1 MSKIAIM
8 VSYKKQNDET
18 AYKCYALSKYL
29 KNIGNDVYFINY
41 NELEKP
47 VEALIDRLRNKRY
60 FLKKIADIVLNRK
73 GQNDTKYETEK
84 KMYISHFVNGVFKI
98 TDEFETET
106 ELGSLN
112 NQFDFFVTM
121 GSDIWDS
128 NSYDS
133 KFYLDFVKNDYKKIA
148 YITDLQFD
156 TIDKNKMIDNIRHFK
171 KIFTDSEKVYKY
183 MRNKNYNIDFI
194 ENPLLY
200 LTKEDWTI
208 SNEDNKK
215 EYVALYLQNVNKRK
229 LNSIIK
235 DINKLDLDVK
245 IISDFNKENNDLYN
259 HTTSN
264 KLITTIINSCFVIT
278 DIKYIYQLAYSV
290 SIPSFSIIDNHNDK
304 KNIYYYSYQFFEH
317 DYQNNGKGIDLQNI
331 KNNQSINEE
340 MSLSSISKRIND
352 SKEIITKTL
361 SSKKEQIMEKDK
373 LCLTC
378 SGCGVCSKICPTNC
392 IDVILNKNGF
402 YETKINEK
410 KCINCGLCFKVCGF
424 NSTLTKINDKQV
436 FIGRILDTNSLY
448 KSSSGGFSHYASKYL
463 LSQGYKILGVQY
475 NYNQNIAE
483 HILIDNDDQLINIQ
497 GSKYLQSNTK
507 EILKNIDS
515 INKGVVFGTPCQI
528 ASINNYLNIKKR
540 RNDFILIDLICHGVP
555 SYNLWNKYI
564 DYIKEENGIKN
575 INNISFRYKDINQNN
590 NHNMN
595 LRILGDNKEYCK
607 HEDEDL
613 FYHFFKVGCAY
624 NNSCYE
630 CNYRVKSLADIR
642 IGDYWGEK
650 FIKQHGTSMIIAIS
664 DRGKNLINEF
674 EKGKFIIE
682 CGDFN
687 DYVTNQ
693 QTKNVLKP
701 IYYNELMHDL
711 QDEKISLKKLDT
723 KYCKKFFCFSKLKRK
738 LRR

>member
-304 KNIYYYSYQFFEH
+304 KNIY
-317 DYQNNGKGIDLQNI
+317 
-331 KNNQSINEE
+331 
-340 MSLSSISKRIND
+340 
-352 SKEIITKTL
+352 
-361 SSKKEQIMEKDK
+361 
-373 LCLTC
+373 
-378 SGCGVCSKICPTNC
+378 SKIY
-392 IDVILNKNGF
+392 I
-402 YETKINEK
+402 
-410 KCINCGLCFKVCGF
+410 
-424 NSTLTKINDKQV
+424 
-436 FIGRILDTNSLY
+436 
-448 KSSSGGFSHYASKYL
+448 
-463 LSQGYKILGVQY
+463 
-475 NYNQNIAE
+475 
-483 HILIDNDDQLINIQ
+483 
-497 GSKYLQSNTK
+497 
-507 EILKNIDS
+507 S
-515 INKGVVFGTPCQI
+515 IK
-528 ASINNYLNIKKR
+528 
-540 RNDFILIDLICHGVP
+540 
-555 SYNLWNKYI
+555 
-564 DYIKEENGIKN
+564 
-575 INNISFRYKDINQNN
+575 
-590 NHNMN
+590 
-595 LRILGDNKEYCK
+595 
-607 HEDEDL
+607 
-613 FYHFFKVGCAY
+613 
-624 NNSCYE
+624 
-630 CNYRVKSLADIR
+630 
-642 IGDYWGEK
+642 
-650 FIKQHGTSMIIAIS
+650 
-664 DRGKNLINEF
+664 
-674 EKGKFIIE
+674 
-682 CGDFN
+682 
-687 DYVTNQ
+687 
-693 QTKNVLKP
+693 
-701 IYYNELMHDL
+701 
-711 QDEKISLKKLDT
+711 
-723 KYCKKFFCFSKLKRK
+723 
-738 LRR
+738 